1 MRREDETEKENLRG
15 GGSSSAPLVRYGRG
29 MVTREIRVRA
39 WVGLMKHPARDMSY
53 NKGGNHDET
62 DIVRR

>member
-15 GGSSSAPLVRYGRG
+15 GGTCIALLVRCGRG

-39 WVGLMKHPARDMSY
+39 WVGLMKHPARDMS
-53 NKGGNHDET
+53 HDE
-62 DIVRR
+62 RRTICELSRFT